1 MLRCIKVDRLPDD
14 LQITHIEYHT
24 LAELRMKMFFEF
36 KDYYQWLEEGKIYM
50 VAEVPDDCSDD
61 IGFDDLAATGVSIVA
76 FCYEPA
82 PKPTILAVGDGSVR
96 QWRDKI

>member
-1 MLRCIKVDRLPDD
+1 MLKCVRVDRLPDD
-14 LQITHIEYHT
+14 LQVTHIKYHT
-24 LAELRMKMFFEF
+24 LAELRMKIFFEF
-36 KDYYQWLEEGKIYM
+36 KDYCNGLEEGKMYM

-61 IGFDDLAATGVSIVA
+61 VSFDDLASTGVNIVA
-76 FCYEPA
+76 YCYE